1 MANLDVSL
9 DELIKK
15 SSNSRRGGRG
25 RGAPHPHQG
34 NPRSLRRPAP
44 YPTPP
49 SSASAKYGVYTD
61 HQIAAAAASSRVAAI
76 ETGTKLYISNLDY
89 GVSNE
94 DIKELFSEVGDIKRY
109 SINYDRSGRSKGTA
123 EVVYAKKEDALAAIR
138 RYNNVQLDGKPMQI
152 EFIGTNVDVPPL
164 MPVLPS
170 PPPLFPPFPI
180 NWTPA
185 HSNAIPKRY
194 HNSHLYQSHQ
204 FFITIREPASQAT
217 KAPNLYS
224 STTPFTINLFAS
236 SLTILSFS
244 FTKIT
249 KWVLK
254 LSVLDINPS
263 NFREKSKLVP

>member
-49 SSASAKYGVYTD
+49 SSASAKYRVYTD

-185 HSNAIPKRY
+185 HSNAIPKSGPGRGMPVGGPRGGSVSGRGRGRGRGSGKGRGRPISAADLDAELDKY
-194 HNSHLYQSHQ
+194 HSEAMEEN
-204 FFITIREPASQAT
+204 
-217 KAPNLYS
+217 
-224 STTPFTINLFAS
+224 
-236 SLTILSFS
+236 
-244 FTKIT
+244 
-249 KWVLK
+249 
-254 LSVLDINPS
+254 
-263 NFREKSKLVP
+263 